1 MKLPSNDKNTGQ
13 EQGSLPI
20 RAKVCQFTKASIKYI
35 NDTPQQ
41 IINCMSGN

>member
-20 RAKVCQFTKASIKYI
+20 GAKVHQFTKAPIRYV
-35 NDTPQQ
+35 NETPQQ

>member
-13 EQGSLPI
+13 EQGSFPI
-20 RAKVCQFTKASIKYI
+20 RAKVCKFTKAPIRYV